1 MMFKRKQIILV
12 LLVAMVGVAGYLNWA
27 YQRGNDAAN
36 SAELAVNP
44 DQYETAQRPLG
55 ESALVNSDVSGET
68 EEAAETEPTA
78 VEQDVLKQARSDK
91 DLARSKAMETLNNM
105 IASPDTTSENK
116 AQAQN
121 DLNTMATNM
130 EKEGIAEGLLKTK
143 GFADC
148 VVFATS
154 GQINASV
161 KCENPLEAAEVA
173 KIQDVLTST
182 FGVSVD
188 KVIITEVK

>member
-1 MMFKRKQIILV
+1 MMFKRKQVILV

-27 YQRGNDAAN
+27 YQRGTGIDG
-36 SAELAVNP
+36 AELAVNP

-68 EEAAETEPTA
+68 EEAAPTA

-91 DLARSKAMETLNNM
+91 DLSRSKAMETLNN
-105 IASPDTTSENK
+105 IISSPDTTPENK
-116 AQAQN
+116 AKAQN
-121 DLNTMATNM
+121 DLNTMASNM
-130 EKEGIAEGLLKTK
+130 EKEGVAEGLLKTK
-143 GFADC
+143 GITDC

-154 GQINASV
+154 GEINASV

-188 KVIITEVK
+188 KIKITEIK

>member
-27 YQRGNDAAN
+27 YQRGSDTT
-36 SAELAVNP
+36 ELAVNP

-55 ESALVNSDVSGET
+55 ESALVNSDISGEA
-68 EEAAETEPTA
+68 EETAPTA

-91 DLARSKAMETLNNM
+91 DLARSKAMETLNN
-105 IASPDTTSENK
+105 IISSPDTTPENK
-116 AQAQN
+116 SKAQN
-121 DLNTMATNM
+121 DLNTMAANM
-130 EKEGIAEGLLKTK
+130 EKEGVAEGLLKTK
-143 GFADC
+143 GVTDC

-154 GQINASV
+154 GEVNASV
-161 KCENPLEAAEVA
+161 KCENPLETAEVA

-188 KVIITEVK
+188 KVKITEIK